1 VETLFLVCAA
11 TGGTVLL
18 LQFLAGLVG
27 FGADHSF
34 DHDHDIAHDGDHG
47 DGSSWFAGLLTLRS
61 VTAGLTFFGLCGL
74 TALSQGL
81 DEATSLAAAVG
92 GGALALAGVAE
103 VMKGLKRLADD
114 GTVRI
119 ERAVGRA
126 GVVYIPVPGG
136 NSGPGK
142 VTVTVQKRSV
152 QYAAYTA
159 AEALPTGARVRVVG
173 VRGPS
178 AVDVELIPTEATV

>member
-1 VETLFLVCAA
+1 VETLFLACAA

-18 LQFLAGLVG
+18 LQFLAGLIG

-34 DHDHDIAHDGDHG
+34 DHDHDLGHDSDHG
-47 DGSSWFAGLLTLRS
+47 DGTSWFAGLITLRS
-61 VTAGLTFFGLCGL
+61 VTAGLTFFGLSGL

-81 DEATSLAAAVG
+81 DEPTALAAAVG

-114 GTVRI
+114 GTVQI
-119 ERAVGRA
+119 ERAVGKP

-159 AEALPTGARVRVVG
+159 AEGLPTGARVRVVG

-178 AVDVELIPTEATV
+178 AVDVEPIPAQAAV

>member
-1 VETLFLVCAA
+1 MDTLFLVCAA

-18 LQFLAGLVG
+18 LQFLAGLIG

-34 DHDHDIAHDGDHG
+34 DHDHDLGHDSGHG
-47 DGSSWFAGLLTLRS
+47 DGTSWFAGLITLRS
-61 VTAGLTFFGLCGL
+61 VTAGLTFFGLAGM

-81 DEATSLAAAVG
+81 DEPTALAAAVG
-92 GGALALAGVAE
+92 GGAIALTGVAE
-103 VMKGLKRLADD
+103 IMKALKRLADD

-119 ERAVGRA
+119 ERAVGKP
-126 GVVYIPVPGG
+126 GVVYIPVPAG
-136 NSGPGK
+136 NGGPGK
-142 VTVTVQKRSV
+142 VTVTVQKRTV

-159 AEALPTGARVRVVG
+159 ADALPTGARVRVVG

-178 AVDVELIPTEATV
+178 AVDVEPIEIAG